1 MTYSDIYPEKR
12 DTSIILAQLREI
24 ASAVTFAAEAGKL
37 ETVLERIAQV
47 SQQLVKARYAALGVP
62 DGKGGLLYFK
72 VSGLTAEEHANLR
85 HLPRGKGLI
94 GALMSERKTIR
105 LEKMQSDPRS
115 SGFCDVHPTMTSFL
129 GVPIQIGQQLFG
141 QLYLC
146 DRLDGLPF
154 DVLDEWLI
162 ETIAGYAAV
171 AISSSQ
177 LNDQQRRLAMLEERE
192 RIGMELHD
200 GVIQSLYAIG
210 MHLDLLRLNGG
221 ASEVE
226 LSDTTRS
233 LNAVIEDIRRYIMD
247 LRGANQHSQTIR
259 DGLEELLSRLH
270 TPETLTITL
279 EAPDRRPPFTPAI
292 FEAVCQMANEAISNA
307 VRHAHARQITIS
319 AQEEHYQFQIMV
331 EDDGK
336 GFDPTLIEYES
347 GLGLKNLQQRA
358 ALHGGRVIIESEID
372 KGTRVTIGIP
382 IRAI

>member
-1 MTYSDIYPEKR
+1 MTQSDIHPDKR

-24 ASAVTFAAEAGKL
+24 ASAVTSAAEAGNL

-47 SQQLVKARYAALGVP
+47 SRQLVKARYAALGVP
-62 DGKGGLLYFK
+62 DGKGGLLHFK

-85 HLPRGKGLI
+85 HLPHGRGLI

-115 SGFCDVHPTMTSFL
+115 SGFCDTHPLMTTFL

-146 DRLDGLPF
+146 DRQDGLPF

-210 MHLDLLRLNGG
+210 MHLDLLRFAGG
-221 ASEVE
+221 ATETE

-233 LNAVIEDIRRYIMD
+233 LNAVIEDIRRYIMN
-247 LRGANQHSQTIR
+247 LRGANRHSQTVR

-270 TPETLTITL
+270 TPISLTITL
-279 EAPDRRPPFTPAI
+279 DAPDDRPPFTPAT
-292 FEAVCQMANEAISNA
+292 FEAVCQMANEALSNA
-307 VRHAHARQITIS
+307 VRHADARQIKIS
-319 AQEEHYQFQIMV
+319 AREEKHQFQIRV

-336 GFDPTLIEYES
+336 GFDPTLIERES

-358 ALHGGRVIIESEID
+358 ILHGGRVTIESEIG

-382 IRAI
+382 IRAT